1 MDGCGR
7 ELWGRRLLGFIVH
20 DGFISGTIK
29 AALVGDLHSRQTC
42 THLRFARPNEPSCC
56 GQPEINQL
64 SRLRRHF
71 RRMRNNKSTI
81 IEPQEPS
88 IIIILLLTLVPYP
101 PLLRSVPLQCRDT
114 RSVPTPQHHPVHRLT
129 KAIHFEL
136 TNQLT

>member
-1 MDGCGR
+1 MDGCGCGR

-81 IEPQEPS
+81 RAARTVNNNTIINASTLSTSSEKCSIAMQGYSVGTYSTTSSDSGPS
-88 IIIILLLTLVPYP
+88 SDKGNP
-101 PLLRSVPLQCRDT
+101 
-114 RSVPTPQHHPVHRLT
+114 
-129 KAIHFEL
+129 F
-136 TNQLT
+136 